1 MKKLV
6 HLVSAVMLALTLFLT
21 TGMAMAAELP
31 KGSAGA
37 LGDDSYTLEEMLTY
51 AIQDEYAAQAE
62 YSGIIDTYGAVK
74 PYKNIVTA
82 ETKHINALIPLFGA
96 SNLAVPVN
104 DAKAQVV
111 IPDSL
116 KQSYEIGINAEI
128 QNIEMYN
135 RFLKEN
141 LPTEVRT
148 VFESLM
154 NASQSH
160 LAAFERAA
168 KR

>member
-6 HLVSAVMLALTLFLT
+6 QLVSAATLALTIFLT
-21 TGMAMAAELP
+21 TGMAMAAEMP

-37 LGDDSYTLEEMLTY
+37 LADDSYTLEEMLTY

-62 YSGIIDTYGAVK
+62 YSGIIATYGAVK

-82 ETKHINALIPLFGA
+82 EAKHINALTPLFGA

-104 DAKAQVV
+104 DAKDQVV

-168 KR
+168 NK

>member
-37 LGDDSYTLEEMLTY
+37 LADDSYTLEEMLTY

-74 PYKNIVTA
+74 PYRNIVTA
-82 ETKHINALIPLFGA
+82 EAKHINALIPLFGD

-111 IPDSL
+111 VSDFL

-168 KR
+168 NR

>member
-6 HLVSAVMLALTLFLT
+6 KLITSATLALTILLT

-31 KGSAGA
+31 NGSAGA
-37 LGDDSYTLEEMLTY
+37 LADDSYTLEEMLTY

-62 YSGIIDTYGAVK
+62 YSGIIDTFGAVK

-82 ETKHINALIPLFGA
+82 EAKHINALIPLFGTL
-96 SNLAVPVN
+96 NLAVPVN

-135 RFLKEN
+135 RFLKED
-141 LPTEVRT
+141 LPNEVRK

-168 KR
+168 NR

>member
-6 HLVSAVMLALTLFLT
+6 QLVTAATLALTLFLT

-37 LGDDSYTLEEMLTY
+37 LADDSYTLEEMLTY

-62 YSGIIDTYGAVK
+62 YSSIIATYGSVK

-82 ETKHINALIPLFGA
+82 EAKHINALIPLFGA

-135 RFLKEN
+135 RFLREN
-141 LPTEVRT
+141 PPTEVRT

-168 KR
+168 NR

>member
-6 HLVSAVMLALTLFLT
+6 KLITSATLALTILLT
-21 TGMAMAAELP
+21 TGIAMATELP
-31 KGSAGA
+31 NGSAGA
-37 LGDDSYTLEEMLTY
+37 LADDSYTLEEMLTY

-62 YSGIIDTYGAVK
+62 YSGIIETFGAIK

-82 ETKHINALIPLFGA
+82 EAKHINALIPLFGT
-96 SNLAVPVN
+96 SNLAVPAN

-116 KQSYEIGINAEI
+116 KQSYEIGIDAEI
-128 QNIEMYN
+128 KNIEMYN
-135 RFLKEN
+135 RFLEEN
-141 LPTEVRT
+141 LPTEVRR
-148 VFESLM
+148 VFESLR

-168 KR
+168 NR